1 MKTAPP
7 GAYRE
12 DAAVGTVPVT
22 SVTVAAARA
31 DANLENMLLSQKA
44 TTPKPSQRS
53 IERTWRMPPVE
64 TPTRRES
71 STWRDEG
78 STGW

>member
-53 IERTWRMPPVE
+53 TERPLTLDNVDFSDKVPV
-64 TPTRRES
+64 
-71 STWRDEG
+71 
-78 STGW
+78 

>member
-53 IERTWRMPPVE
+53 TERPLSDNVDFSDKVPVL
-64 TPTRRES
+64 
-71 STWRDEG
+71 
-78 STGW
+78 

>member
-53 IERTWRMPPVE
+53 TERPALTLDNDFSARCL
-64 TPTRRES
+64 
-71 STWRDEG
+71 
-78 STGW
+78 